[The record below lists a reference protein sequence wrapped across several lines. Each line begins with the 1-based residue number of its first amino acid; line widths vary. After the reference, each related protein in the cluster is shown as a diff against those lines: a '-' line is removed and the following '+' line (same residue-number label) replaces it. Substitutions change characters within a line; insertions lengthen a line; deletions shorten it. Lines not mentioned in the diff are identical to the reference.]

1 MARRFGQLLL
11 VGTLILAVGGHWIVL
26 QSVGWTSMVIS
37 YSQHASLRE
46 ALQKTFDGRHPCTL
60 CKLVMKGQTD
70 EKKRAI
76 QHGETKLD
84 FFCELERLA
93 VPPPE
98 PSVVAPLRPLSA
110 LLRAE
115 SPPTPPPRSLHG

>member
-26 QSVGWTSMVIS
+26 QSVAWTSMVIS

-60 CKLVMKGQTD
+60 CKLVTKGQTD
-70 EKKRAI
+70 EKKQAA
-76 QHGETKLD
+76 QNGETKLD

-98 PSVVAPLRPLSA
+98 PSVVAPLQPTAA

-115 SPPTPPPRSLHG
+115 SPPTPPPRPLHG

>member
-11 VGTLILAVGGHWIVL
+11 VGTLILAIGGHWIVL
-26 QSVGWTSMVIS
+26 QSVAWTSMVIS
-37 YSQHASLRE
+37 YSQQASLRE

-60 CKLVMKGQTD
+60 CKLVTKGKTD
-70 EKKRAI
+70 EKKPAARNA
-76 QHGETKLD
+76 ETKLD

-98 PSVVAPLRPLSA
+98 PSVVAPFQPPAA

-115 SPPTPPPRSLHG
+115 SPPTPPPRPLHG

>member
-26 QSVGWTSMVIS
+26 QSVAWTSMMIS

-60 CKLVMKGQTD
+60 CKLVTKGQTD
-70 EKKRAI
+70 EKKQTA
-76 QHGETKLD
+76 QNGETKLD

-98 PSVVAPLRPLSA
+98 PSVVPPLQSPAA
-110 LLRAE
+110 LVRAE

>member
-11 VGTLILAVGGHWIVL
+11 VGTLILAIGGHWIVL
-26 QSVGWTSMVIS
+26 QSVAWTSMVIS
-37 YSQHASLRE
+37 YSHQATLRE
-46 ALQKTFDGRHPCTL
+46 AFQKTFDGWHPCTL
-60 CKLVMKGQTD
+60 CKLVTKDQTD
-70 EKKRAI
+70 EKKQAA
-76 QHGETKLD
+76 QNGETKLD

-98 PSVVAPLRPLSA
+98 PSVVAPLQPLSA

-115 SPPTPPPRSLHG
+115 SPPTPPPLSLHG